1 MAATLQS
8 PAVNENG
15 TLDHLRVVDMF
26 VGFFFVF
33 IFLKFFKANICGGF
47 RVDNGVFIQLPLGG
61 NILIIIIY
69 IKLIHLIIIES
80 SSVNLTVRTTV

>member
-26 VGFFFVF
+26 VGFFCLHFF
-33 IFLKFFKANICGGF
+33 KFFKANICGGF

-61 NILIIIIY
+61 TSLI
-69 IKLIHLIIIES
+69 K
-80 SSVNLTVRTTV
+80 